1 MKSLRFLW
9 VLPLLIC
16 NAEAAKIAVTDLTYS
31 ERVSGYFH
39 LVDYHNKSSARA
51 SQTDRER
58 EGLNSYSGSSRYS
71 ESARSETDYTEI
83 ESSYSYIEYG
93 ELRKFVGDIKGE
105 LLKTS
110 GFQLTQGKPYTSKGT
125 EKIYDIIDRIKKGYY
140 PGADYVLFGTVSEL
154 DFRDEENPVIGTNAN
169 SNTFSLML
177 VAEFSLIN
185 TKTYEVKAAFS
196 ANGDGQ
202 DVRMVTGGSRVVPSR
217 ARVVSEVSKSLGV
230 DVARQI
236 NEQLGSASSG
246 APMTGQV
253 GKFSADAPGNEQ
265 VISFSAEPPVREAS
279 QADKAVVVETRPEVK
294 PIVNRVPLSESSA
307 SQNTVSTESSSLNPG
322 DFGKYYALVIGNNDY
337 QFVPKL
343 DTAENDA
350 KEVAQVLQSQ
360 YGFNTKLLL
369 NAKRN
374 DILDAINA
382 FKLKLNANDNFIIY
396 YAGHGIKDVSAYW
409 LPVDAKQDSSTEWIQ
424 AETITTELKK
434 INSNHILIISDSC
447 YSGELSRNI
456 TPINKQGNRDYYLK
470 KLLSKKSRTL
480 IASGGNEPVADA
492 GGGNHSVFTK
502 AFIDGLK
509 NAQDSVF
516 TDDELFNKNIKE
528 VVAGNTEQTPQYN
541 ALKNSGHE
549 DGSFIF
555 VKKR

>member
-1 MKSLRFLW
+1 MMNMKLLRFLW
-9 VLPLLIC
+9 MLPLLTIF
-16 NAEAAKIAVTDLTYS
+16 NVEAAKIAVTDLTYS
-31 ERVSGYFH
+31 DTVSGYFRV
-39 LVDYHNKSSARA
+39 VDYHNKSSARA
-51 SQTDRER
+51 S
-58 EGLNSYSGSSRYS
+58 RYS
-71 ESARSETDYTEI
+71 ESASSQTDYTEV

-105 LLKTS
+105 ILKTS
-110 GFQLTQGKPYTSKGT
+110 GFQLTQAKPYTSKSS

-154 DFRDEENPVIGTNAN
+154 DFRDEQNPIIGTDTL

-185 TKTYEVKAAFS
+185 TRTYEVKAAFS
-196 ANGDGQ
+196 ANGEGQ
-202 DVRMVTGGSRVVPSR
+202 DVRMVTDGSRVTPSR

-236 NEQLGSASSG
+236 NDQLGNLSG
-246 APMTGQV
+246 NTTLNQQV
-253 GKFSADAPGNEQ
+253 GKFSADAPVKEEVVN
-265 VISFSAEPPVREAS
+265 FSADAPVNREPNENKAVALDS
-279 QADKAVVVETRPEVK
+279 QATKAEKIPNL
-294 PIVNRVPLSESSA
+294 NRMPAQDESKIAAEIEPTKLS
-307 SQNTVSTESSSLNPG
+307 TG

-350 KEVAQVLQSQ
+350 KEVAQVLQNY
-360 YGFNTKLLL
+360 YGFETKLLL

-374 DILDAINA
+374 DILDAINE
-382 FKLKLNANDNFIIY
+382 FKSKLNTNDNFVIY
-396 YAGHGIKDVSAYW
+396 YAGHGVKDVSAYW

-456 TPINKQGNRDYYLK
+456 NPVNKQGNRDYYLK

-502 AFIDGLK
+502 AFIDALK
-509 NAQDSVF
+509 NSTDSVF

-528 VVAGNTEQTPQYN
+528 VVAGNTEQTPQYS

-549 DGSFIF
+549 DGSFVF
-555 VKKR
+555 VKKK